1 MKSVLCLVALAFVL
15 VMSGYSQAATVQK
28 QSSATFS
35 YWVQLNAAHV
45 EILKNWNDTASMKEF
60 EKKTGVHM
68 NFIHPPVGQEV
79 QSFNLMLASGDLP
92 DMIQEREGNLYYPGG
107 PDKAVSDGVYLD
119 LTKLIDQ
126 YAPNYK
132 KWLAKNDDIARLTVT
147 DTGKRWGIYHVTDGA
162 EPAWTGYAIRKD
174 WLDDLGL
181 KAPVT
186 LDDWRT
192 VLKAFKEKKNAE
204 APLLVFNTG
213 VPAYNHII
221 SAFDIGGAFY
231 QVKGKVSFGPIQPA
245 YRDYLALMNQWYK
258 EGLLD
263 PDFMGRTDPGFQFNA
278 PINLVATGKSGLFP
292 IIWGRAANAYVLRGD
307 VKNNPAYYLQ
317 AVQAPKKTAGQQIH
331 LNYAS
336 YEVRE
341 AVAITK
347 ACKDP
352 IAAVKYL
359 DQMFSTE
366 GSLIINY
373 GAEGDSFTMKN
384 GVPIFTEKVTK
395 PAGGLTAQQSLA
407 KTVRWD
413 GPGVV
418 DYKRMW
424 QVYEA
429 SGQGAMLKAL
439 QVWEKDDISYVLS
452 PVTMNQTEAIENS
465 NIMPDITTYVTEMT
479 VKFIIGRE
487 PLANFPAFVKQIN
500 SMKID
505 RAIQIQQAALD
516 RFNARK

>member
-1 MKSVLCLVALAFVL
+1 
-15 VMSGYSQAATVQK
+15 
-28 QSSATFS
+28 
-35 YWVQLNAAHV
+35 
-45 EILKNWNDTASMKEF
+45 
-60 EKKTGVHM
+60 
-68 NFIHPPVGQEV
+68 
-79 QSFNLMLASGDLP
+79 
-92 DMIQEREGNLYYPGG
+92 
-107 PDKAVSDGVYLD
+107 
-119 LTKLIDQ
+119 
-126 YAPNYK
+126 
-132 KWLAKNDDIARLTVT
+132 
-147 DTGKRWGIYHVTDGA
+147 
-162 EPAWTGYAIRKD
+162 
-174 WLDDLGL
+174 
-181 KAPVT
+181 
-186 LDDWRT
+186 
-192 VLKAFKEKKNAE
+192 
-204 APLLVFNTG
+204 
-213 VPAYNHII
+213 
-221 SAFDIGGAFY
+221 
-231 QVKGKVSFGPIQPA
+231 
-245 YRDYLALMNQWYK
+245 MNQWYR

-263 PDFMGRTDPGFQFNA
+263 PDFMGRTDPGFRFNA
-278 PINLVATGKSGLFP
+278 PINLVATGKAGLFP

-317 AVQAPKKTAGQQIH
+317 AVQAPKKTPGQQIH
-331 LNYAS
+331 FNYPS

-347 ACKDP
+347 NCKNP
-352 IAAVKYL
+352 KVALQYL

-384 GVPIFTEKVTK
+384 GQPVFTDKVTK
-395 PAGGLTAQQSLA
+395 PAGLTAEQSLA

-424 QVYEA
+424 QIFEA
-429 SGQGAMLKAL
+429 SGQGEMLKAL
-439 QVWEKDDISYVLS
+439 QVWNKDDISYVMP
-452 PVTMNQTEAIENS
+452 PVTMNQAEASENS

-487 PLANFPAFVKQIN
+487 PLSGFPAFVKQIA